1 MRIEFIVFASIL
13 VTLLEFLQTFTKRN
27 RNSTVGK
34 ALVFSIIIGLL
45 TFGSLCLVNFIF
57 MEIPGRY
64 IEILHKNHR

>member
-13 VTLLEFLQTFTKRN
+13 VTVLEFLQTFTKRN

>member
-13 VTLLEFLQTFTKRN
+13 VTVLEFLQTFTKRN

-64 IEILHKNHR
+64 IEILHKNHL

>member
-1 MRIEFIVFASIL
+1 MARGVLMRIEFIVFASIL
-13 VTLLEFLQTFTKRN
+13 VTVLEFLQTFTKRN

-57 MEIPGRY
+57 MEIR
-64 IEILHKNHR
+64 